1 MYSLHLPLL
10 ESLLNLLSSADTAVE
25 LLHGDRGD
33 QVTEIHIV
41 DGNSVTSRHDVVV
54 VDIFDERL
62 DTGTLQD
69 LLFAH
74 GLGDGKRGLVDTSD
88 QTVTELTVLGT
99 LIKSLDDDSLA
110 TGVTTLKDDNNFSS
124 FDAKV

>member
-1 MYSLHLPLL
+1 M
-10 ESLLNLLSSADTAVE
+10 
-25 LLHGDRGD
+25 
-33 QVTEIHIV
+33 
-41 DGNSVTSRHDVVV
+41 VV